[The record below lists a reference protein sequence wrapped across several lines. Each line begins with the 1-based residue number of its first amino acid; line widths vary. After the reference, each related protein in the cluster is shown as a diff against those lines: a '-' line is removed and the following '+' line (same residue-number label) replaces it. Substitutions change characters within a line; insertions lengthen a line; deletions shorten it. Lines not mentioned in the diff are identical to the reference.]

1 MAAVPG
7 GSILENMTVVER
19 VRPGALL
26 RAWRERRGMSQ
37 LDLAHRAGISSRHI
51 SFVETGRSQ
60 PSRDIVVRLSEHL
73 DIPLRE
79 RNSILLAAGL
89 APAYPEHRL
98 DDVPLSAVAD
108 AITRILELHRPFPAL
123 VVDRHWTMVD
133 ANDAITALVSDCA
146 ADLLEPPVNVL
157 RLTLHPR
164 GLAPRIAN
172 LGQWRAHLLA
182 RLRHQIAAT
191 GDPVL
196 VRLHQELEQYPC
208 DDPVS
213 ATNPHALVVP
223 LQLRVGSSVLS
234 FLSTTTLFGTPLDVT
249 VSELAIES
257 FYPADASTA
266 SALRAG

>member
-7 GSILENMTVVER
+7 GSILDNMTVVEG

-60 PSRDIVVRLSEHL
+60 PSRDVVLRLSEHL
-73 DIPLRE
+73 EIPLRE

-98 DDVPLSAVAD
+98 GEVPLAAVSD
-108 AITRILELHRPFPAL
+108 AIARILELHQPFPAL
-123 VVDRHWTMVD
+123 VVDRHWTMID
-133 ANDAITALVSDCA
+133 ANDAIVTMVADCA
-146 ADLLEPPVNVL
+146 PDLLEPPVNVL

-164 GLAPRIAN
+164 GLAPRILN
-172 LGQWRAHLLA
+172 LGQWRAHLLE
-182 RLRHQIAAT
+182 RLRHQIGAT

-196 VRLHQELEQYPC
+196 SHLHDELEQYPC
-208 DDPVS
+208 DDPVTTT
-213 ATNPHALVVP
+213 APHSLVVP
-223 LQLRVGSSVLS
+223 LRLRLGDDELS

-249 VSELAIES
+249 VSELAIEA

-266 SALRAG
+266 TALHAS